1 MYRHQ
6 GESVGTALHAIDR
19 VQTISAAKSQRPGAA
34 AAAAAGR
41 LPGASAATAI
51 GTRRSS
57 HTGPVGVGRMG
68 GSGPISNGGVGSSLV
83 SAEAAAN
90 GNAAVAASAG
100 TALPRRVSTGQ
111 LNNMASTGSNFES
124 MTTIGTPSGSA
135 GGVNSMSRGLA
146 RAAGLRSGND
156 GLGRASASSNNLAA
170 ANGVGG
176 AIAEKLEAPTDLRS
190 AIEAG
195 DVLAVGAMVRTMSQE
210 EAEVELVAQDR
221 EQGTPLMQAAAGK
234 NVQTYTAVM
243 DAIRSR
249 LGVEALMNEL
259 QARDLRA
266 WCPLMHAAWSGSAE
280 VFRAVVVAIEDNLGR
295 DQVAEQLAATAKY
308 GWTPLHAAARG
319 NAEAMGAVMTAL
331 VNYMEADELKEQLSQ
346 SHDKDSDLP
355 TPLMFAAASSS
366 LDSRSL
372 NPLLSELLGC
382 MCDIDE
388 ARRQRTAVDYAAA
401 YGRLDTLSCLMAYG
415 CEISDQTV
423 TTLLSGDLAVGAA
436 AFNRCIWKGITTAR
450 NPLIP
455 AHNVLRAVSR
465 AADRD
470 AKHRQFLL
478 RMQSDVDELVQEML
492 QQLPPNMAGFA
503 DNYMDTG
510 QGFEAV
516 QWLLEP
522 EMGGKRISSFTGP
535 LARALETRRLEF
547 FSTNIV
553 LAYVSRKFSRG
564 LPGVFSGA
572 SWKMPDMHNRDTR
585 RFVLGLPYGAA
596 PDNVVGAVR
605 MRLCVPFELIQ
616 GSALRRTSL
625 IPGLQFNCVG
635 LASRP
640 DAFYEVP
647 AVRMACDVV
656 TYLSMLILFC
666 FVVKLESPTKIPAK
680 EVAFYVYMLGNMVN
694 ELGEARYVRK
704 LRGQSELWNV
714 VEAVLLGL
722 VCAAFT
728 FRMVAFGS
736 DVIQ

>member
-41 LPGASAATAI
+41 LPGASAATAANS
-51 GTRRSS
+51 RRAS
-57 HTGPVGVGRMG
+57 HAGPVGVGRKG
-68 GSGPISNGGVGSSLV
+68 GSGPTSYGGVGGATLLN
-83 SAEAAAN
+83 AEAAAN
-90 GNAAVAASAG
+90 GNAAVAAHAG
-100 TALPRRVSTGQ
+100 TSLPRRVSTGQ
-111 LNNMASTGSNFES
+111 LNNMASAGSNFES
-124 MTTIGTPSGSA
+124 MTTIGTPSAAG

-176 AIAEKLEAPTDLRS
+176 AIAEREAPTDLRS

-195 DVLAVGAMVRTMSQE
+195 DVLAVGSMVRTMSQE

-388 ARRQRTAVDYAAA
+388 ARRQR
-401 YGRLDTLSCLMAYG
+401 
-415 CEISDQTV
+415 
-423 TTLLSGDLAVGAA
+423 
-436 AFNRCIWKGITTAR
+436 
-450 NPLIP
+450 
-455 AHNVLRAVSR
+455 
-465 AADRD
+465 
-470 AKHRQFLL
+470 
-478 RMQSDVDELVQEML
+478 
-492 QQLPPNMAGFA
+492 
-503 DNYMDTG
+503 
-510 QGFEAV
+510 
-516 QWLLEP
+516 
-522 EMGGKRISSFTGP
+522 
-535 LARALETRRLEF
+535 
-547 FSTNIV
+547 
-553 LAYVSRKFSRG
+553 
-564 LPGVFSGA
+564 
-572 SWKMPDMHNRDTR
+572 
-585 RFVLGLPYGAA
+585 
-596 PDNVVGAVR
+596 
-605 MRLCVPFELIQ
+605 
-616 GSALRRTSL
+616 
-625 IPGLQFNCVG
+625 
-635 LASRP
+635 
-640 DAFYEVP
+640 
-647 AVRMACDVV
+647 
-656 TYLSMLILFC
+656 
-666 FVVKLESPTKIPAK
+666 
-680 EVAFYVYMLGNMVN
+680 
-694 ELGEARYVRK
+694 
-704 LRGQSELWNV
+704 
-714 VEAVLLGL
+714 
-722 VCAAFT
+722 
-728 FRMVAFGS
+728 
-736 DVIQ
+736 